1 MPRKT
6 IQKNLA
12 YDTERQLYY
21 AVFRQDGRRY
31 TAPTAP
37 GRRPRPRWRGT
48 PVPTGACREGLHTG
62 GVADLLAGGGG
73 GPGPG
78 GEHAVRLPQH
88 GTLSCA
94 ACPGKDPLAELTPL
108 RIQGYLYEKMNQGL
122 SPNTVIKH
130 YVMLTTAL
138 GMAVRL
144 EMLERSPMDR
154 VTPPKKRRPA
164 SAFTPRA
171 LQALFSAVSGTMME
185 LPVKLAAYLGLRRQ
199 RDLRPA
205 VGECGPGGGAA
216 LHPGGAHRGGRR
228 RGAEVPQDPH
238 LRPAAGHH
246 RAPGPAA
253 GAAGRAWERRRSDDP
268 KEWVVLRQDGAPP
281 SRTS

>member
-31 TAPTAP
+31 TRTY
-37 GRRPRPRWRGT
+37 RT
-48 PVPTGACREGLHTG
+48 REEAQAALEGN
-62 GVADLLAGGGG
+62 
-73 GPGPG
+73 
-78 GEHAVRLPQH
+78 
-88 GTLSCA
+88 SCA
-94 ACPGKDPLAELTPL
+94 DRRLPGKDCTLGEWLTFWLEEVVARDRAESTLYAYRNMARCHVLPALGRIPLAELTPL

-154 VTPPKKRRPA
+154 VTPPKKKEARFSFYSPEQ
-164 SAFTPRA
+164 
-171 LQALFSAVSGTMME
+171 LQLLFSAVSGTMME
-185 LPVKLAAYLGLRRQ
+185 LPVKLAAYLGLRRSEICGL
-199 RDLRPA
+199 RWENVDLEAGLLSIREVRTE
-205 VGECGPGGGAA
+205 VGG
-216 LHPGGAHRGGRR
+216 
-228 RGAEVPQDPH
+228 
-238 LRPAAGHH
+238 
-246 RAPGPAA
+246 
-253 GAAGRAWERRRSDDP
+253 S
-268 KEWVVLRQDGAPP
+268 VVLKSPKT
-281 SRTS
+281 RTSARRLGITGLQDLQ